1 MGLNKDE
8 IISKLT
14 DLAKKHKATG
24 DKIDDYVFFELI
36 ESEAEELII
45 DYCEDKGYL
54 VNGFPTEKEQ
64 LPEEELDEDYFCRE
78 RYQLYLD
85 TLTTQHED
93 VAELMWFYVNSF
105 WENQFDSKEE
115 YLQSIKDNL
124 NDGGFYN
131 ITM

>member
-1 MGLNKDE
+1 
-8 IISKLT
+8 LT

-24 DKIDDYVFFELI
+24 DNIDDYVFFELI

-64 LPEEELDEDYFCRE
+64 LPEEELDEDYFFRE

>member
-1 MGLNKDE
+1 
-8 IISKLT
+8 LT

-24 DKIDDYVFFELI
+24 DNIDDYVFFELI

-45 DYCEDKGYL
+45 DYCEDKGFL
-54 VNGFPTEKEQ
+54 VNGFPTEKRQ

-78 RYQLYLD
+78 RYLLYLD

-93 VAELMWFYVNSF
+93 VVELMWFYVNSF

>member
-8 IISKLT
+8 IILKLI

-24 DKIDDYVFFELI
+24 DNIDDYVFFELI

-45 DYCEDKGYL
+45 DYCEDKGFL
-54 VNGFPTEKEQ
+54 VNGFPTEKRQ
-64 LPEEELDEDYFCRE
+64 IPEEELDEDYFCRE

-85 TLTTQHED
+85 TLTTQDED